1 MGRNGRIVA
10 RILSGM
16 RAAAPWE
23 SCFQAQEDLAENEAM
38 DELRGRKAVTIT
50 PIVPGGL
57 YACGGTY
64 WVNGEEQ
71 FAFVRGGGRVYV
83 TDSDNAM
90 DLFRFTKHHSHLYEV
105 GLRGAISQRARL
117 VYRSGEAHTVGSP
130 ERLDLTPDLKAQLN
144 KGLANFWSI
153 RPAATAHIAMEFPS
167 QEALDKYLKEHPD
180 ADRSNHRVVK
190 DKKDETPDEVEERL
204 KKKMGPAYK
213 PQDQRIK
220 EEKEKWDAYTQAWN
234 KAGKPKDFPSIHEWT
249 KRRKSMTTTDQ
260 RVASELLAVARD
272 LAAMDFPSQKALDKY
287 LKEHPDADRGKHKV
301 VKQTDRD
308 YDYTLEKDNDVFQQ
322 DMSASRV
329 AAGLLSLARALME

>member
-1 MGRNGRIVA
+1 
-10 RILSGM
+10 
-16 RAAAPWE
+16 
-23 SCFQAQEDLAENEAM
+23 
-38 DELRGRKAVTIT
+38 
-50 PIVPGGL
+50 
-57 YACGGTY
+57 
-64 WVNGEEQ
+64 
-71 FAFVRGGGRVYV
+71 
-83 TDSDNAM
+83 
-90 DLFRFTKHHSHLYEV
+90 
-105 GLRGAISQRARL
+105 
-117 VYRSGEAHTVGSP
+117 
-130 ERLDLTPDLKAQLN
+130 
-144 KGLANFWSI
+144 
-153 RPAATAHIAMEFPS
+153 MEFPS

-180 ADRSNHRVVK
+180 ADRSNNRVVK

-213 PQDQRIK
+213 QQDQRIK